1 MTFSSGSATGLA
13 ICKGAWLGRPDE
25 AWKHKC
31 ARWAQ
36 CPSCERKRA
45 AKRAHEIKERLKV
58 ARHEYGND
66 LTVGVLTVTLPGVK
80 HESGIRYA
88 SLKEQYDYAIARTTL
103 PGLPGYHS
111 MRGMNRLLCGKPDHR
126 GFGRKAVYDG
136 LGAVGGTHF
145 MEFTYNNSKEWW
157 NVHMHSLF
165 YGPEKLD
172 RLKETTRHVVE
183 DDQLLLKKV
192 VGGRQCAALAK
203 LGYGKRYSLDYCEA
217 DELENIIRYS
227 SKVAYVTKPFK
238 APRSKTGEIEEFMLT
253 NPRLSRPFGRNQFRL
268 PSLPDGYG
276 EEIFFEERQDGTS

>member
-31 ARWAQ
+31 ARWLQ

-45 AKRAHEIKERLKV
+45 SRRAFEIKERLKV

-66 LTVGVLTVTLPGVK
+66 LQVGVLTVTLPGVK

-88 SLKEQYDYAIARTTL
+88 SLKEQYDYAVARTTL

-111 MRGMNRLLCGKPDHR
+111 MRGMNRVLSGKPDHR
-126 GFGRKAVYDG
+126 GFGKKAIHDG

-165 YGPEKLD
+165 FGPEKLD
-172 RLKETTRHVVE
+172 RLKETSRHVIE
-183 DDQLLLKKV
+183 EDQLLLKKE
-192 VGGRQCAALAK
+192 VGGRQSVLFSK
-203 LGYGKRYSLDYCEA
+203 LGYGPRYSLDYCEP
-217 DELENIIRYS
+217 DELEQLIKYS
-227 SKVAYVTKPFK
+227 AKVAYVTKPFK
-238 APRSKTGEIEEFMLT
+238 APKHKRFEIEEFMHT
-253 NPRLSRPFGRNQFRL
+253 NPRLSRPFGQNQFKM
-268 PSLPDGYG
+268 PSFPDGYG
-276 EEIFFEERQDGTS
+276 EDILIEKRP